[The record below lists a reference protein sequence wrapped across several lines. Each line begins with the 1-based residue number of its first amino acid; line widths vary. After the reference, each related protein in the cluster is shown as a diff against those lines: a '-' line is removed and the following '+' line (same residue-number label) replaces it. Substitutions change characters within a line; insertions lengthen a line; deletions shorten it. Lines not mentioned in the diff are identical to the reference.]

1 MLRGL
6 DRVTGADGGDP
17 VMVKVDGRSA
27 LNGELT
33 VYLRESP
40 PSYVHDRQNAV
51 LEVLGALESA
61 GIVRDVPVVRW
72 PEQVR
77 DDAGAETPALDTY
90 GAFRDSVGRESLEP
104 FFEEK
109 PAAGPD
115 GRVVVLPVICVA
127 LRDDGEL
134 TGLYPRWENGTHHS
148 IEDCLNALTAGE
160 PIVNVEF

>member
-6 DRVTGADGGDP
+6 DRVAGADDDP
-17 VMVKVDGRSA
+17 VMVKVDGRST

-61 GIVRDVPVVRW
+61 GVVRDVPVVRW

-77 DDAGAETPALDTY
+77 EAGETEAPALDIYET
-90 GAFRDSVGRESLEP
+90 FRDSVGRESLEP

-109 PAAGPD
+109 PAAGAD
-115 GRVVVLPVICVA
+115 ERVVVLPVICVA
-127 LRDDGEL
+127 LRSDREL

-160 PIVNVEF
+160 SIENVEH